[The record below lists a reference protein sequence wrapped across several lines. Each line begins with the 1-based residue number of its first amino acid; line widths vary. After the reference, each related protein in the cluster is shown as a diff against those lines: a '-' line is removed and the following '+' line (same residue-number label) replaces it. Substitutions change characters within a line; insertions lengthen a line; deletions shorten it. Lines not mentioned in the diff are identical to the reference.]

1 MSASANAAFSH
12 HPLAEL
18 LALFS
23 PIPHLK
29 SAHLNEQGQLAIS
42 HWNMEGMMPIWM
54 NGSSTLVA
62 DFESKIVFGRVER
75 DIIWP
80 LTHENIEQI
89 KKDDLQFDA
98 DLYTRKITEFDEK
111 MKEAKLKLKNQADI
125 DSKEDDGFVY
135 AVSTVINCG
144 REHSFVS
151 GICQSLKQAKILA
164 DKMMREDGSI
174 LRMYANRNKLNE
186 ECVIDETH
194 NDTLMLS
201 RRI

>member
-75 DIIWP
+75 RY
-80 LTHENIEQI
+80 N
-89 KKDDLQFDA
+89 
-98 DLYTRKITEFDEK
+98 
-111 MKEAKLKLKNQADI
+111 
-125 DSKEDDGFVY
+125 
-135 AVSTVINCG
+135 
-144 REHSFVS
+144 
-151 GICQSLKQAKILA
+151 LA
-164 DKMMREDGSI
+164 
-174 LRMYANRNKLNE
+174 AN
-186 ECVIDETH
+186 T
-194 NDTLMLS
+194 
-201 RRI
+201 

>member
-1 MSASANAAFSH
+1 MSTSTNAAFSH

-42 HWNMEGMMPIWM
+42 YWNMEGMMSIWM
-54 NGSSTLVA
+54 NGQSTLVA

-89 KKDDLQFDA
+89 KKDDLQFDEN
-98 DLYTRKITEFDEK
+98 LYTRKITELEEK
-111 MKEAKLKLKNQADI
+111 MKEMKLKNQADI
-125 DSKEDDGFVY
+125 DSKEDDGVVY
-135 AVSTVINCG
+135 AVSTVINCGLG

-201 RRI
+201 CRI